1 MSVAMMARCIGK
13 RGRYRAQGV
22 EGALAFSVVVRDV
35 RVCFGRMDYEIEPVD
50 GAGRC
55 WVSESSVRLEDES

>member
-1 MSVAMMARCIGK
+1 MSVAMMARCLGK

-22 EGALAFSVVVRDV
+22 ENALAFMVVVRDV
-35 RVCFGRMDYEIEPVD
+35 RVCFGRMDYEIEPVS
-50 GAGRC
+50 GTGKC

>member
-1 MSVAMMARCIGK
+1 MSVAEMARCIGK

-22 EGALAFSVVVRDV
+22 EGALAFGVVVRDV
-35 RVCFGRMDYEIEPVD
+35 RVCFGRMDYQIEPVD

-55 WVSESSVRLEDES
+55 WVSEGSVRLESES

>member
-1 MSVAMMARCIGK
+1 MSVAEMARCIGK

-35 RVCFGRMDYEIEPVD
+35 RVCFGRMDFEIEPAD

-55 WVSESSVRLEDES
+55 WVSEGSVRLEEV